1 MSGPLGPLRGMT
13 FDPIKNRYFPTPKG
27 PPPPPSRSSLSPSP
41 PLRRIGDERNGQSSS
56 FNSANAGGGWMS
68 SRPGCFEGRMK
79 RRLDEEEGGEGS
91 TGLRGGRMGGRVRR
105 GMGMGRQRRA
115 DAGVPDEQRILSSL
129 ELEAEHHSCGCH
141 GEIITSHRSFGE
153 EAYFATTDH
162 GKLVIHNSEG
172 STSVFSVCAQNLVG
186 IHIDIPRMVTMA
198 IAGGPDPHLHLFKRD
213 PEMLNHVFMT
223 HSELGLKTGDI
234 YGMSSFDDICTLGSA
249 KSLTTINYTDRLTSI
264 HRRLFSDA
272 LAVHQTSRDLV
283 FVGQRSGNVALE
295 DLRISSRIQ
304 NVVAS
309 TQRGKAVVGV
319 KRLSDAAV
327 PWGLAVS
334 GMGDEMLLFDVRF
347 GDRPLRT
354 LQGHVNS
361 FHTVVSMATS
371 QDDRFLFAS
380 GSDRRIRCW
389 STVTGET
396 ISPPSAPADGN
407 DLDNPLVRTFNQKI
421 SAMSVRDDLGL
432 DVVVRGELMRFG
444 RREYV

>member
-1 MSGPLGPLRGMT
+1 MSGPLGSLPGMT
-13 FDPIKNRYFPTPKG
+13 YDPTKNRYFPTPKG
-27 PPPPPSRSSLSPSP
+27 PPPPLPPPPIARDDSRPGPSSA
-41 PLRRIGDERNGQSSS
+41 SSS
-56 FNSANAGGGWMS
+56 VRWMS
-68 SRPGCFEGRMK
+68 PQPGCFEVRLKRARM
-79 RRLDEEEGGEGS
+79 DDVGEGGEGS
-91 TGLRGGRMGGRVRR
+91 GHGNGRGRGRRGVVGNLRGKSAGRRKYAMIG
-105 GMGMGRQRRA
+105 
-115 DAGVPDEQRILSSL
+115 EEERILSTL

-153 EAYFATTDH
+153 EGYFATTDH
-162 GKLVIHNSEG
+162 GKLVVHNSEG

-186 IHIDIPRMVTMA
+186 IHIDIPRMIMMA

-249 KSLTTINYTDRLTSI
+249 KSLTTINYTSRLTST

-309 TQRGKAVVGV
+309 TQKGKAVVGV
-319 KRLSDAAV
+319 KRLNDGAV

-347 GDRPLRT
+347 GDRPLRG
-354 LQGHVNS
+354 LKGHVNT
-361 FHTVVSMATS
+361 FHTVVSMAS
-371 QDDRFLFAS
+371 SPDDRFLFAS

-389 STVTGET
+389 STITGEPVRP
-396 ISPPSAPADGN
+396 PPSGDEGN
-407 DLDNPLVRTFNQKI
+407 DVENPLVRTFNQKV
-421 SAMSVRDDLGL
+421 SAISVREDLGL

-444 RREYV
+444 RREQAYA